1 MIPCSPHALIL
12 RLIASTVFA
21 IVFSGTVTAQT
32 AKQAIL
38 PVKIHP
44 PEATLYVGES
54 LTFTATVGG
63 DKNAGIR
70 WSIQEPD
77 GGRITEEGTYI
88 APRAIGIYHVVASRK
103 TDPRAKSVA
112 TVTVAVHSDVPE
124 RR

>member
-12 RLIASTVFA
+12 RLIVSEVLAV
-21 IVFSGTVTAQT
+21 VFSGTATAQT

-44 PEATLYVGES
+44 PEATLYVGGS

-63 DKNAGIR
+63 DKKAGIR

-77 GGRITEEGTYI
+77 GGRITDEGTYT
-88 APRAIGIYHVVASRK
+88 APRAIGIYHVVASSK
-103 TDPRAKSVA
+103 TDPRAKSMA

-124 RR
+124 AR